1 MSSLKEVI
9 SAKKAALA
17 DAIESPMQAIADAMQ
32 ALWSDVEAQD
42 ALLAEQKKTVPYCHL
57 LYVID
62 VNGRQLSSNVSH
74 EGPDPTWQ
82 GQDLSQRPF
91 FNNAL
96 PFRGMRLSRAY
107 LSDRSLQTCI
117 TALHAVS
124 HEDQLLGFLAAD
136 FNITDLPANKLTA
149 VQSNKWRQFRGDPA
163 VRSTLFMQERV
174 PSLMDQH
181 LNEVNILLD
190 NLMSQHGVFHSKL
203 HYSSGRCS
211 LWLYDDPYHY
221 RIHSV
226 EEIINPEIC
235 LAYPQCPYPA
245 NARVAPEQILL
256 VLERMKSL
264 RFADET
270 IYLRSSSLNIMNGMV
285 GLTFSCDGSHYISVD
300 EFLDKN
306 DGFWFGNAVKVL
318 A

>member
-1 MSSLKEVI
+1 MSTLQQVI

-17 DAIESPMQAIADAMQ
+17 NAIESPLEAIADAL
-32 ALWSDVEAQD
+32 AHLWLDVD
-42 ALLAEQKKTVPYCHL
+42 AMNFLLAEQKKTVPHCFL
-57 LYVID
+57 LYIMD
-62 VNGRQLSSNVSH
+62 VNGQQISANIGH
-74 EGPDPTWQ
+74 EGPDDAWR

-91 FNNAL
+91 FNTSL
-96 PFRGMRLSRAY
+96 PYRGMILSRAY
-107 LSDRSLQTCI
+107 LSDRNLQTCI
-117 TALHAVS
+117 TAIHAINQG
-124 HEDQLLGFLAAD
+124 ERLLGFLAVD
-136 FNITDLPANKLTA
+136 FNISDLPTNNLTA
-149 VQSNKWRQFRGDPA
+149 VQSNKWQQFRGDPA

-190 NLMSQHGVFHSKL
+190 DLMTRHGIFHCKL

-221 RIHSV
+221 RIHGV

-235 LAYPQCPYPA
+235 LAYPQRDYPE
-245 NARVAPEQILL
+245 NALVPPEQVLL
-256 VLERMKSL
+256 VLQQMKNL

-270 IYLRSSSLNIMNGMV
+270 IYLRSGSLNVMNGMV
-285 GLTFSCDGSHYISVD
+285 GLTFSCDGSHYISVA
-300 EFLDKN
+300 EFLDK
-306 DGFWFGNAVKVL
+306 DDHFWFGNTAKIL

>member
-1 MSSLKEVI
+1 MASLKEVI

-17 DAIESPMQAIADAMQ
+17 EAIESPLE
-32 ALWSDVEAQD
+32 ALASALAVLWPDVEAED
-42 ALLAEQKKTVPYCHL
+42 SLLAKQKKTVPYCHL
-57 LYVID
+57 LYIID
-62 VNGRQLSSNVSH
+62 VNGRQVSANISH
-74 EGPDPTWQ
+74 EGIDKTWQ

-91 FNNAL
+91 FNTSL
-96 PFRGMRLSRAY
+96 PYRGMILSRAY
-107 LSDRSLQTCI
+107 TSDRSLQTSI
-117 TALHAVS
+117 TALHAINR
-124 HEDQLLGFLAAD
+124 EEQLLGFLAAD
-136 FNITDLPANKLTA
+136 FNISDLPDTKLTA
-149 VQSNKWRQFRGDPA
+149 VLSNKWQQFRGDPA
-163 VRSTLFMQERV
+163 VRSTLFMQQRV

-181 LNEVNILLD
+181 LNELHILLD
-190 NLMSQHGVFHSKL
+190 NLMGQHGVFHCKL

-235 LAYPQCPYPA
+235 LAYPQREYPP
-245 NARVAPEQILL
+245 NALVSPQQIFM
-256 VLERMKSL
+256 VLEQMKSL
-264 RFADET
+264 RFVDDT

-300 EFLDKN
+300 EFLGQHA
-306 DGFWFGNAVKVL
+306 GFWFGNVSKVL